1 MVTDMKK
8 ILHFTEFLFLLIFC
22 NIIPVCTIIKSVVLF
37 KVCIITALTILF
49 LFVLIHSEKITV
61 DSRKL
66 RRINKGCQLVE
77 YAGFAAVSELFIL
90 PLYIAKAAPPAVNI
104 VFSIAFPVIFIAFTL
119 FCGIIRIVVSS
130 KQVKLTDH
138 ILLFL
143 FWWVPVVNIFL
154 FRKLYKTGRR
164 EFTFESDRIE
174 LENARAE
181 NEICKTKYPV
191 LMVHGIFF
199 RDWQYFNYWGRV
211 PAALIRNGADIYY
224 GNQQSAGAIVRSA
237 EELKQ
242 RILEVIS
249 ETGAEKVNII
259 AHSKGGLD
267 SRYAISRLGM
277 DKYVAT
283 LTTINTPHGGCNM
296 VDFLLSKCPQ
306 GLVNFVCKRYNGIFT
321 KLGDNKPDFISGV
334 RDLSAVSAK
343 EFNRTVPDSP
353 EVVYRSYMSVMSSWR
368 SAFFPLCFSY
378 LLIKKLDGENDG
390 LVYAESARHGDFEL
404 IRAPRRRGICHG
416 DVIDLMREN
425 IEGYDVREFY
435 IKLVENLKKSGF

>member
-1 MVTDMKK
+1 MVNLN
-8 ILHFTEFLFLLIFC
+8 ILLVLLLIFY
-22 NIIPVCTIIKSVVLF
+22 NIIPVCTIIKSAVLF

-49 LFVLIHSEKITV
+49 LFVLIHSEQITV

-90 PLYIAKAAPPAVNI
+90 PMYITKAAPPVVNI
-104 VFSIAFPVIFIAFTL
+104 VFSVAFPVIFIALTL

-138 ILLFL
+138 VLLFL

-249 ETGAEKVNII
+249 ETGA
-259 AHSKGGLD
+259 AARS
-267 SRYAISRLGM
+267 
-277 DKYVAT
+277 
-283 LTTINTPHGGCNM
+283 
-296 VDFLLSKCPQ
+296 
-306 GLVNFVCKRYNGIFT
+306 
-321 KLGDNKPDFISGV
+321 SGV
-334 RDLSAVSAK
+334 PQS
-343 EFNRTVPDSP
+343 
-353 EVVYRSYMSVMSSWR
+353 
-368 SAFFPLCFSY
+368 
-378 LLIKKLDGENDG
+378 
-390 LVYAESARHGDFEL
+390 
-404 IRAPRRRGICHG
+404 
-416 DVIDLMREN
+416 REY
-425 IEGYDVREFY
+425 G
-435 IKLVENLKKSGF
+435 